1 MEDVVA
7 VITECCRK
15 GGEETAAFALSSL
28 LPFYL
33 SAAKAAHKILFII
46 TQRLE
51 MITRFSYTPF
61 SVFDSL
67 SRTIADAGH
76 AVRAFFF
83 PDRLLIDQADIIY
96 RTSPDTLPAAC
107 A

>member
-1 MEDVVA
+1 MF
-7 VITECCRK
+7 ICNPFQK
-15 GGEETAAFALSSL
+15 ETAAFTLSSL
-28 LPFYL
+28 LLFYL

-51 MITRFSYTPF
+51 MVTRFSYTLF

-67 SRTIADAGH
+67 GRTIADAGH
-76 AVRAFFF
+76 AVRAFLF